1 MSPALAWLGLF
12 ISLNQTATPQTLVLK
27 PAMAAEAT
35 AVVGV
40 GTLTLTAIYVQP
52 LHGASKQP
60 LVSIGIGVR
69 VF

>member
-1 MSPALAWLGLF
+1 MGGLAWLGLF
-12 ISLNQTATPQTLVLK
+12 ISLNQTATPQTLVK

-40 GTLTLTAIYVQP
+40 SKFTLTAIYIQP

-60 LVSIGIGVR
+60 LVSIGIGMR